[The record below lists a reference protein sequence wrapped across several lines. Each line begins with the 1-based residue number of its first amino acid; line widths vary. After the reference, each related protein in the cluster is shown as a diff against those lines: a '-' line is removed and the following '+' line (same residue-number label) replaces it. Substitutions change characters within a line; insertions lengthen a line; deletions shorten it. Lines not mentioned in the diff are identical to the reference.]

1 MVTRP
6 ELMVQAEPAELEVA
20 LEENDEP
27 QATGIQSL
35 RVAVRERVIAHCT
48 STRYLRRQPIVFGQN
63 IRM

>member
-20 LEENDEP
+20 LEEKDEP

-35 RVAVRERVIAHCT
+35 RVAVWEQ
-48 STRYLRRQPIVFGQN
+48 SL
-63 IRM
+63 

>member
-35 RVAVRERVIAHCT
+35 RVAVWEQ
-48 STRYLRRQPIVFGQN
+48 SL
-63 IRM
+63 